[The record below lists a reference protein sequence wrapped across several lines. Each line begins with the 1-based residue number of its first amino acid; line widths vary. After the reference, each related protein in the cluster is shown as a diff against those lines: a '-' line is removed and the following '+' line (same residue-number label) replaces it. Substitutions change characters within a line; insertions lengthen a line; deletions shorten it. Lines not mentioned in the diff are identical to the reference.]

1 MGRRN
6 ANSQPAKQYLTVA
19 CNFIMAV
26 FTQETVYDKLELPDI
41 VYKYRCWDN
50 AHPRHK
56 TILTNQE
63 VYFASP
69 LTFED
74 PVDCKNLTR
83 YDLLTDFE
91 IYNRYLSESFK
102 HNPSYTTGQHKDFAD
117 HWFEISPLRDK
128 ASVRQYM
135 EEKFVELCNRFGV
148 LSLTEKNALPEMWVK
163 YSGGHTG
170 ICVGFDSKITFQFFG
185 GGGKV
190 DYYKVL
196 PTIHPRPKH
205 SFEEQMTIQVYSK
218 EEKWEFEQE
227 YRTQKLFFV
236 DNATD
241 DDRTI
246 KLPKRAIREV
256 IFGALMGDNE
266 KQELNELIA
275 NELPHVVI
283 RQAVINAD
291 NCVTVN

>member
-1 MGRRN
+1 
-6 ANSQPAKQYLTVA
+6 
-19 CNFIMAV
+19 MAV
-26 FTQETVYDKLELPDI
+26 FTLETVYDKLELPDI
-41 VYKYRCWDN
+41 VYKYRFWDN
-50 AHPRHK
+50 AHPFHK

-102 HNPSYTTGQHKDFAD
+102 HNPGYTRRQHKVFAD

-128 ASVRQYM
+128 AAVRLYM
-135 EEKFVELCNRFGV
+135 EQKFEELCSRFGV
-148 LSLTEKNALPEMWVK
+148 LSLTEKNALPKMWVK

-170 ICVGFDSKITFQFFG
+170 ICLGFDSKITFQFFG

-205 SFEEQMTIQVYSK
+205 SFEEQMAIQVYSK
-218 EEKWEFEQE
+218 EDKWEFEQE
-227 YRTQKLFFV
+227 YRTLKLFYV
-236 DNATD
+236 DNVTD

-246 KLPKRAIREV
+246 KLPKRAIKEV
-256 IFGALMGDNE
+256 ILGALMPNIE
-266 KQELNELIA
+266 KEKITNIIST
-275 NELPHVVI
+275 ELPHVHVK
-283 RQAVINAD
+283 QAEFNAD
-291 NCVTVN
+291 GSINIL